1 MNLKEKEIYIDTDKL
16 TPTEFCEIII
26 DDKVAFN
33 EFMDFDATNSD
44 IDEEHK
50 ILTQSI
56 NSRFNT
62 KNGVNVS
69 EIVAFMSKVNLNVEV
84 KEEAERYVIEVIR

>member
-1 MNLKEKEIYIDTDKL
+1 MNLKEKEIYINTDKL

-33 EFMDFDATNSD
+33 EFMDFDATNT
-44 IDEEHK
+44 DEEHK

-62 KNGVNVS
+62 KNGVTVS
-69 EIVAFMSKVNLNVEV
+69 EIVAFMSKANLNIEV

>member
-1 MNLKEKEIYIDTDKL
+1 MNLKEKEIYINTDKL

-33 EFMDFDATNSD
+33 EFMDFDATNTD

-50 ILTQSI
+50 ILTKSI

-62 KNGVNVS
+62 KNGVNVN
-69 EIVAFMSKVNLNVEV
+69 EIVAFMSKVNLNIEV
-84 KEEAERYVIEVIR
+84 KEEAEHYVIEVIR

>member
-1 MNLKEKEIYIDTDKL
+1 MNLKEKEIYINTDKL

-33 EFMDFDATNSD
+33 EFMDFDATNT
-44 IDEEHK
+44 DEEHK

-69 EIVAFMSKVNLNVEV
+69 EIVAFMSKANLNIEV